1 MIFAFDFPR
10 EENGEYYRPYEHT
23 DDYTFNGLMGFDKD
37 YPVFG
42 NAPPSI
48 IELLYSYELDY
59 QVVKSSDICKTDKEF
74 YYLLET
80 LGPPE
85 GWLGTQEN
93 YNNTLLSG
101 VSEQVLQATQ
111 NKKCKI
117 ILWSSNE
124 GYDPFQNKIFDKIY
138 EDLNKYNIP
147 YTQFI
152 FISGNLIID
161 TLHFTWMKMNG
172 RDSSGIKC
180 IPFNNEIFD
189 FYNKMQPDVKYDKD
203 SSERD
208 KYFLLLNRMPRIHR
222 MALMSMLHSKM
233 LLENT
238 LTSFPSEKLSPAN
251 FCKKIHLSQYF
262 SRMMNFNKQEKSNYL
277 KAWKDLEDNH
287 FPMIVDV
294 EEWDTNHYG
303 TSVDWLYNRTFFSVV
318 VESIYDDLSVFLDE
332 KIWKPI
338 YNYHPFVLVGCPNSL
353 KKLREMGFRTFHP
366 FIDESYDT
374 EFNHGKRMEMV
385 CSEVGKLCEKSFD
398 ELKLWFKD
406 ITPILEHNKDAL
418 DYHNKGK
425 QKILTDLIREVS

>member
-10 EENGEYYRPYEHT
+10 EEDGVFYRPYDHT
-23 DDYTFNGLMGFDKD
+23 DNHTFNGLINFKEK
-37 YPVFG
+37 YPCFG
-42 NAPPSI
+42 NAPPSF
-48 IELLYSYELDY
+48 IELLTAYDLEYSI
-59 QVVKSSDICKTDKEF
+59 VKSDDICNTDKEF

-80 LGPPE
+80 QGPPE
-85 GWLGTQEN
+85 GWLGTQTKYE
-93 YNNTLLSG
+93 NTLLSG
-101 VSEQVLQATQ
+101 VSKHIIESVR
-111 NKKCKI
+111 KKECKI
-117 ILWSSNE
+117 LLWSSNE

-138 EDLNKYNIP
+138 EDLNKYKIP
-147 YTQFI
+147 YSQFI

-172 RDSSGIKC
+172 KSHGIKC

-189 FYNKMQPDVKYDKD
+189 FYDQIQPSVKYDKE
-203 SSERD
+203 SNERD

-222 MALMSMLHSKM
+222 MSLISMLHSSN
-233 LLENT
+233 LLKNT

-251 FCKKIHLSQYF
+251 FSKKKHLSEYF
-262 SRMMNFNKQEKSNYL
+262 TLMMNIDRQKKSDYL
-277 KAWKDLEDNH
+277 KAWKDLEENH
-287 FPMIVDV
+287 FPLIVDV

-303 TSVDWLYNRTFFSVV
+303 TSVDWLYNRTFFSIV

-353 KKLREMGFRTFHP
+353 KKLREMGFKTFHP

-385 CSEVGKLCEKSFD
+385 CSEVGKLCGKSFE
-398 ELKLWFKD
+398 ELKLWFKE
-406 ITPILEHNKDAL
+406 ISPILEHNKDAL
-418 DYHNKGK
+418 DYHNEGK